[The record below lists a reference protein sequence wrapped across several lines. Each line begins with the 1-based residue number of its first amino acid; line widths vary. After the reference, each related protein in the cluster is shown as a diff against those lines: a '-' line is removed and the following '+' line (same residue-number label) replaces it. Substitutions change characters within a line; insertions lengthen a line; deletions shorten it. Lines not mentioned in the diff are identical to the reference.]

1 MNLHVKKFIYLIND
15 ISNALLKKD
24 RERMAEQVKNLRI
37 ALISVSILL
46 LVSIIFNII
55 LWLR

>member
-37 ALISVSILL
+37 ALISVSMLL